1 MKRHNR
7 QRGRPSK
14 QHYLSY
20 DYERAF
26 DIQTN
31 MLSESQIERAL
42 KDGKIKSIYAT
53 KSSISGFE
61 KGIRH
66 PSEQTLKLI
75 CKEHHVYYPWLT
87 EGKGDMFTGFPE
99 SKIDE
104 LKMEFNLSDT
114 AASIIRN
121 FVNMPEEKQ
130 NAIVELFEAVAKDM
144 KKDDS

>member
-1 MKRHNR
+1 MNDIGNR
-7 QRGRPSK
+7 
-14 QHYLSY
+14 
-20 DYERAF
+20 
-26 DIQTN
+26 I
-31 MLSESQIERAL
+31 IELRETL
-42 KDGKIKSIYAT
+42 G
-53 KSSISGFE
+53 ISMEKFGNRIGVTRSAINSME
-61 KGIRH
+61 KGKSN

-75 CKEHHVYYPWLT
+75 CSEFNVYYPWLK
-87 EGKGDMFTGFPE
+87 EGKGEMLTGFPE

>member
-1 MKRHNR
+1 ME
-7 QRGRPSK
+7 G
-14 QHYLSY
+14 
-20 DYERAF
+20 
-26 DIQTN
+26 
-31 MLSESQIERAL
+31 LSERIHLLRKTLEMSMETF
-42 KDGKIKSIYAT
+42 GNSIGIT

-121 FVNMPEEKQ
+121 FVNMSEEKQ

-144 KKDDS
+144 KKGEK